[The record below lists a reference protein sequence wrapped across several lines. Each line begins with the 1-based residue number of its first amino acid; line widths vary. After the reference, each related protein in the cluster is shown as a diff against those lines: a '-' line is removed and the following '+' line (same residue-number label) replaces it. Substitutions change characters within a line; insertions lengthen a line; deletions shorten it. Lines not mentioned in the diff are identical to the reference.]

1 MTTTANSLRE
11 IHSLHQRSKAIRD
24 RLLSVPKT
32 IVARQAQ
39 VSRKQ
44 DTLDKAKKDIQQIK
58 VSKGLKEVQRKSLLG
73 KIDDYSSKLL
83 TVKKNEEYKAIQNE
97 IALVKSQVN
106 KVDDEIIDFEI
117 DLEDRDAS
125 VKLLEA
131 DLKKAQDDLATY
143 QKQSTEAKAGEEAK
157 LEELAHSLLNAEAVI
172 NPDIREQ
179 YQRVIRQRGAE
190 AMAVVESGAC
200 MGCNMSITSQM
211 LNDLINCDNLVFC
224 RSCGR
229 ILYMAEET
237 EKMTKRIV

>member
-39 VSRKQ
+39 VARKQ

-190 AMAVVESGAC
+190 AMAVVESVAC
-200 MGCNMSITSQM
+200 MGCNMSVTSQM
-211 LNDLINCDNLVFC
+211 LNDLINCDTLVFC

-229 ILYMAEET
+229 ILYMAEEM

>member
-24 RLLSVPKT
+24 WLLSVPKT

-39 VSRKQ
+39 VARKQ

-190 AMAVVESGAC
+190 AMAVVESSAC

>member
-39 VSRKQ
+39 VARKQ

-200 MGCNMSITSQM
+200 MGCNMSVTSQM
-211 LNDLINCDNLVFC
+211 LNDLINCDTLVFC

-229 ILYMAEET
+229 ILYMAEEM

>member
-1 MTTTANSLRE
+1 M
-11 IHSLHQRSKAIRD
+11 
-24 RLLSVPKT
+24 SVPKT

-39 VSRKQ
+39 VARKQ

-200 MGCNMSITSQM
+200 MGCNMSVTSQM
-211 LNDLINCDNLVFC
+211 LNDLINCDTLVFC

-229 ILYMAEET
+229 ILYMAEEM

>member
-39 VSRKQ
+39 VARKQ

-58 VSKGLKEVQRKSLLG
+58 VSKGLKEVKRKSLLG

-190 AMAVVESGAC
+190 AMAVVESSAC

>member
-39 VSRKQ
+39 VARKQ

>member
-24 RLLSVPKT
+24 WLLSVPKT

-39 VSRKQ
+39 VARKQ

-200 MGCNMSITSQM
+200 MGCNMSVTSQM
-211 LNDLINCDNLVFC
+211 LNDLINCDTLVFC

-229 ILYMAEET
+229 ILYMAEEM

>member
-39 VSRKQ
+39 VARKQ

-200 MGCNMSITSQM
+200 MGCNMSVTSQL
-211 LNDLINCDNLVFC
+211 LNDLINCDTLVFC

-229 ILYMAEET
+229 ILYMAEEM

>member
-39 VSRKQ
+39 VARKQ

-106 KVDDEIIDFEI
+106 KVDDEIIDYEI

-200 MGCNMSITSQM
+200 MGCNMSVTSQM
-211 LNDLINCDNLVFC
+211 LNDLINCDTLVFC

-229 ILYMAEET
+229 ILYMAEEM

>member
-200 MGCNMSITSQM
+200 MGCNMSVTSQM
-211 LNDLINCDNLVFC
+211 LNDLINCDTLVFC

-229 ILYMAEET
+229 ILYMAEEM

>member
-39 VSRKQ
+39 VARKQ

-143 QKQSTEAKAGEEAK
+143 QKQ
-157 LEELAHSLLNAEAVI
+157 
-172 NPDIREQ
+172 
-179 YQRVIRQRGAE
+179 
-190 AMAVVESGAC
+190 
-200 MGCNMSITSQM
+200 
-211 LNDLINCDNLVFC
+211 
-224 RSCGR
+224 
-229 ILYMAEET
+229 
-237 EKMTKRIV
+237 

>member
-32 IVARQAQ
+32 IAARQAQ
-39 VSRKQ
+39 VARKQ

-106 KVDDEIIDFEI
+106 KVDDEIIDYEI

-200 MGCNMSITSQM
+200 MGCNMSVTSQM
-211 LNDLINCDNLVFC
+211 LNDLINCDTLVFC

-229 ILYMAEET
+229 ILYMAEEM

>member
-39 VSRKQ
+39 VARKQ

-106 KVDDEIIDFEI
+106 KVD
-117 DLEDRDAS
+117 
-125 VKLLEA
+125 

-200 MGCNMSITSQM
+200 MGCNMSVTSQM
-211 LNDLINCDNLVFC
+211 LNDLINCDTLVFC

-229 ILYMAEET
+229 ILYMAEEM

>member
-39 VSRKQ
+39 VARKQ
-44 DTLDKAKKDIQQIK
+44 DTLEKAKKDIQQIK

-106 KVDDEIIDFEI
+106 KVDDEIIDYEI
-117 DLEDRDAS
+117 DLEDRDAAF
-125 VKLLEA
+125 KLLEA

-143 QKQSTEAKAGEEAK
+143 QKQSSEAKTGEEAK

-190 AMAVVESGAC
+190 AMAVVESSAC
-200 MGCNMSITSQM
+200 MGCNMAITSQM
-211 LNDLINCDNLVFC
+211 LNDLINCDTLVFC

-229 ILYMAEET
+229 ILYMAEEV

>member
-39 VSRKQ
+39 VARKQ

-200 MGCNMSITSQM
+200 MGCNMSVTSQM
-211 LNDLINCDNLVFC
+211 LNDLINCDTLVFC

-229 ILYMAEET
+229 L
-237 EKMTKRIV
+237 KRWKR

>member
-39 VSRKQ
+39 VARKQ

-200 MGCNMSITSQM
+200 MGCNMSVTSQM
-211 LNDLINCDNLVFC
+211 LNDLINCDTLVFC

-229 ILYMAEET
+229 ILYMAEER

>member
-39 VSRKQ
+39 VARKQ

-131 DLKKAQDDLATY
+131 DLKKAHDDLATY

-200 MGCNMSITSQM
+200 MGCNMSVTSQM
-211 LNDLINCDNLVFC
+211 LNDLINCDTLVFC

-229 ILYMAEET
+229 ILYMAEEM

>member
-39 VSRKQ
+39 VARKQ

-106 KVDDEIIDFEI
+106 KVDDEIIDYEI

-143 QKQSTEAKAGEEAK
+143 QKQSSEAKTGEEAK

-211 LNDLINCDNLVFC
+211 LNDLINCDTLVFC

-229 ILYMAEET
+229 ILYMAEEV